1 MIKHNDMNNKR
12 VLKRTINNVFDILAS
27 ECIAAALYDGK
38 HHGENLNAL
47 ITSIFS
53 MRKNLVS
60 RISHP
65 EPGMKQK
72 EYYKVLIADYHKDVS
87 EIIDHIRNLI
97 P

>member
-1 MIKHNDMNNKR
+1 
-12 VLKRTINNVFDILAS
+12 
-27 ECIAAALYDGK
+27 
-38 HHGENLNAL
+38 
-47 ITSIFS
+47 